1 MRDVIAWEATSFDNT
16 ALGALE
22 YLRHRMFVARDM
34 VPIADDRKLTDKAY
48 MYWAYRNGVVT
59 PSRNQVR
66 LLASK
71 DAEYS
76 FGSQ

>member
-1 MRDVIAWEATSFDNT
+1 M
-16 ALGALE
+16 L
-22 YLRHRMFVARDM
+22 
-34 VPIADDRKLTDKAY
+34 PIADERKLTDKAY
-48 MYWAYRNGVVT
+48 VYWSYRKGVVT

-71 DAEYS
+71 DAEHA